1 MLYQFLYNLNCIF
14 LNLIPVRMVILRNL
28 THWITKEQRLLW
40 YKVNLL
46 EYDLMHESMQHP
58 YLLNVHNFNIT

>member
-1 MLYQFLYNLNCIF
+1 
-14 LNLIPVRMVILRNL
+14 MVILRNL

-46 EYDLMHESMQHP
+46 KYDLMHESMQHP